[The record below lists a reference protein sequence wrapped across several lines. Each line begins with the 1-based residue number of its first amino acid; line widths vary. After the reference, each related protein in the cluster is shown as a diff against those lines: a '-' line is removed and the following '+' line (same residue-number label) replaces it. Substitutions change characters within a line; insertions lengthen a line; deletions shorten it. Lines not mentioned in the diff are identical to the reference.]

1 MRSVIARGRR
11 LQINMK
17 RSSKKL
23 KVIIVSVLC
32 LLLVMGAGIAFV
44 LNWHDIYV
52 FSETRGWFRSP
63 VEIKKTEPVAL
74 ALFSADELRNDSRVV
89 FDQSLM
95 LVNTEF
101 MLPEGFVPDVV
112 EYKDTTVFMSRPM
125 TDAYAALSAAVKEKT
140 GNKLY
145 VSSDLRTR
153 EEQEALYLEDPLT
166 ATLPD
171 ASEHQSGLAL
181 DVYVAYY
188 AGDGFLK
195 SPSGRFVNSHAHEY
209 GFIIRYPS
217 YGEDIT
223 GIRFEPWHIR
233 YVGAPHAKAIYGNHT
248 TLEEYI
254 LSFDIGEWYEIDGYL
269 VSRQNAAGGN
279 LYLPDGFESCVI
291 SPDNTGCYI
300 LTIKK

>member
-1 MRSVIARGRR
+1 MS
-11 LQINMK
+11 
-17 RSSKKL
+17 
-23 KVIIVSVLC
+23 LC
-32 LLLVMGAGIAFV
+32 LIILIVAAVTFM
-44 LNWHDIYV
+44 LNWHKIYL
-52 FSETRGWFRSP
+52 FSETRGWFRTPISM
-63 VEIKKTEPVAL
+63 VKEEPDGL
-74 ALFSADELRNDSRVV
+74 TSFSIEELKGDTRVS

-101 MLPEGFVPDVV
+101 MLPEDFVPDVL

-125 TDAYAALSAAVKEKT
+125 IDAYASLSAAVKERT

-145 VSSDLRTR
+145 VSSDLRTKD
-153 EEQEALYLEDPLT
+153 EQEALYLEDPLT
-166 ATLPD
+166 ATLPG
-171 ASEHQSGLAL
+171 ASEHQTGLAL

-217 YGEDIT
+217 YGEDKT

-233 YVGAPHAKAIYGNHT
+233 YVGEPHANVIYNDHI

-254 LSFDIGEWYEIDGYL
+254 LSFEIGEWYEIDGYF
-269 VSRQNAAGGN
+269 VSRQNADDGK
-279 LYLPDGFESCVI
+279 LYLPEGFDDCVI

-300 LTIKK
+300 VTVNKKSWS

>member
-1 MRSVIARGRR
+1 MKILSKR
-11 LQINMK
+11 LK
-17 RSSKKL
+17 
-23 KVIIVSVLC
+23 IIILSALC
-32 LLLVMGAGIAFV
+32 LLLCAGAGIALA
-44 LNWHDIYV
+44 LNWHNIYV
-52 FSETRGWFRSP
+52 FSETRGWFRTP
-63 VEIKKTEPVAL
+63 IDILTVDPKGVAAHSL
-74 ALFSADELRNDSRVV
+74 DTLMSDGRVS

-95 LVNTEF
+95 LVNTEH
-101 MLPEGFVPDVV
+101 MLPEGFAPDVV

-125 TDAYAALSAAVKEKT
+125 IDAYASLSAAVKERT

-153 EEQEALYLEDPLT
+153 EEQEALYLEDPTT
-166 ATLPD
+166 ATIPD

-217 YGEDIT
+217 YGENET

-233 YVGAPHAKAIYGNHT
+233 YVGAPHANVIYSNHI

-254 LSFDIGEWYEIDGYL
+254 ESLTVGEWYEIDGYF
-269 VSRQNAAGGN
+269 VSRQKAVDGN
-279 LYLPDGFESCVI
+279 LYLPESFDDCVI

-300 LTIKK
+300 VTVNKKIWS